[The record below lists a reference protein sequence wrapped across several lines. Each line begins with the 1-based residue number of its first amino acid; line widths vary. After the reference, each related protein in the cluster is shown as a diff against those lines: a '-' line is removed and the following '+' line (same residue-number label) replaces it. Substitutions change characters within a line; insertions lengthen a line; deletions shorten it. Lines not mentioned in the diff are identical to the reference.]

1 MLLGSLAPTAWA
13 ALAGFAVT
21 GLGLANIFPVAVGRA
36 GELAGPSGVAAAST
50 LGYGGMLL
58 GPPAIGFLADW
69 FSLPVA
75 LTTVALLAAAAAVL
89 GYTARNATTSAPV
102 DRPPG
107 PVGPPIPVAPIAALA
122 QSPPCRSPSTS
133 RRCPRRGGCS
143 RRPPN
148 RPAPGA
154 RSGPVPAGRYADPLR
169 HTGMVHRWAAAFI
182 TEGHTAYHPDGGEPD
197 LDGACPGLV
206 PRGAPPSGPV
216 PGGGAR
222 GPGVLDLPA
231 GPSPL
236 AFWSRRQLNETTVH
250 RVDAESALGG
260 PLTPVSVDRAVDGI
274 DELLVGFHARPK
286 SRVRSDKPRTLRVR
300 AVDTAATWTVRISDD
315 PPQTVRT
322 AGEENA
328 EDVDCELSGTAEGLY
343 LALWNR
349 LPLSAVTLRGD
360 RAVARL
366 WTDNSAVTW

>member
-1 MLLGSLAPTAWA
+1 M
-13 ALAGFAVT
+13 
-21 GLGLANIFPVAVGRA
+21 
-36 GELAGPSGVAAAST
+36 
-50 LGYGGMLL
+50 
-58 GPPAIGFLADW
+58 
-69 FSLPVA
+69 
-75 LTTVALLAAAAAVL
+75 
-89 GYTARNATTSAPV
+89 
-102 DRPPG
+102 
-107 PVGPPIPVAPIAALA
+107 
-122 QSPPCRSPSTS
+122 
-133 RRCPRRGGCS
+133 
-143 RRPPN
+143 
-148 RPAPGA
+148 
-154 RSGPVPAGRYADPLR
+154 
-169 HTGMVHRWAAAFI
+169 
-182 TEGHTAYHPDGGEPD
+182 
-197 LDGACPGLV
+197 
-206 PRGAPPSGPV
+206 
-216 PGGGAR
+216 
-222 GPGVLDLPA
+222 
-231 GPSPL
+231 
-236 AFWSRRQLNETTVH
+236 H